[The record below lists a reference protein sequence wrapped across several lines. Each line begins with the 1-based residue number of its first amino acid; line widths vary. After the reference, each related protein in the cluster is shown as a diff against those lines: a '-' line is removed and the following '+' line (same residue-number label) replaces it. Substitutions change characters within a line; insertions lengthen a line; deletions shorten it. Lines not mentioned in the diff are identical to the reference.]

1 MTTMRGGFQSAS
13 LLIGHTLAEFVR
25 RSSALV
31 AGSDFQVGCQ
41 CWVQTK
47 PIYPPATACRIWDRR
62 QAPALKRKVRS
73 NACLLPLALGLF

>member
-31 AGSDFQVGCQ
+31 AGSDFPVAGQ

-47 PIYPPATACRIWDRR
+47 PICPPATACWI
-62 QAPALKRKVRS
+62 
-73 NACLLPLALGLF
+73 